1 MNSRKRPARLGQGS
15 SLDLTTLEIPV
26 NASSTSSTSTTHIST
41 PSNQRFTLHYLEQ
54 SHRTRLLQMHQYF
67 ESVLGL
73 TIGYYARIALLTA
86 FSTAGDMIT
95 TTALFDSWRNQP
107 IASGDTTH
115 SRVRVGKE
123 MYSAVI
129 RGLVGNHFQDT
140 HYNPFRAARDARTSV
155 RNSGTTQVHAALEL
169 FYDLLR
175 RGGTPTFETYHSL
188 VVGMSVFKNDME
200 AAELLLDHMLVTKKR
215 PYVQVLHVMI
225 REYTRR
231 REFRAAERLFD
242 MLKEYRIRPKAV
254 TCNMMLKAVFEMSPL
269 EAQEYMGRKRQE
281 VTAFKRTKVAKL
293 LAYMRHNKVELDQ
306 VTYSTLIYGFGH
318 FPRGEGY
325 PDMKRTMA
333 ELAQSRIEPNLA
345 VLSSLLFAHLQQGK
359 LTRAE
364 VFLDQM
370 VRLSHQEQ
378 QDYSTSKSE
387 DVRQDEF
394 QQKPS
399 PFARM
404 SSQTNRHNYHEQQPS
419 SLERAVLGKGP
430 FHAIM
435 LAQIEH
441 GDVSGME
448 RVLDKMMAAAED
460 NHKFLL
466 TLTPAEV
473 KRRPVMDLK
482 ADEHTAKIML
492 LGYLTARDFAKAELV
507 QAQINA
513 RPEWAHLHQSL
524 PLVLQD
530 APRPVLLTDQDS
542 VLGELEGELDDDI
555 EIDVTTLSAKL
566 RGLMKSAPSP

>member
-15 SLDLTTLEIPV
+15 SLDLTTLEIPM
-26 NASSTSSTSTTHIST
+26 ASSATSTSTTRSPT
-41 PSNQRFTLHYLEQ
+41 PSNQSFTLHYLKQ

-73 TIGYYARIALLTA
+73 PIGYYARIALLTA

-95 TTALFDSWRNQP
+95 TTALFDSWRHQP
-107 IASGDTTH
+107 TTSGDTTH
-115 SRVRVGKE
+115 SRMRVGKE

-129 RGLVGNHFQDT
+129 RGLVGNNFQDA
-140 HYNPFRAARDARTSV
+140 HYNPFRAARDARISV
-155 RNSGTTQVHAALEL
+155 RNNGTTQVHAALEL

-188 VVGMSVFKNDME
+188 IVGMSVFKNDME
-200 AAELLLDHMLVTKKR
+200 ASELLLDHMLVTKKK

-242 MLKEYRIRPKAV
+242 MLKEYRIRPKTI
-254 TCNMMLKAVFEMSPL
+254 TCNMMLKAVFEMSSL
-269 EAQEYMGRKRQE
+269 EAQEYMGRKPQE

-318 FPRGEGY
+318 FPHGEGY
-325 PDMKRTMA
+325 PDMKRTMV

-359 LTRAE
+359 LKRAE
-364 VFLDQM
+364 MFLDQM
-370 VRLSHQEQ
+370 MVLSHQEQ
-378 QDYSTSKSE
+378 QDYAMSKSE
-387 DVRQDEF
+387 DAQQDEF
-394 QQKPS
+394 QQMPS
-399 PFARM
+399 PFFRM
-404 SSQTNRHNYHEQQPS
+404 SSQTNRNNYHEQQPS

-441 GDVSGME
+441 GDISGME

-460 NHKFLL
+460 NYKFLL
-466 TLTPAEV
+466 TLTPTEV
-473 KRRPVMDLK
+473 KRRPVVNLK
-482 ADEHTAKIML
+482 ADEHTAKILL
-492 LGYLTARDFAKAELV
+492 LGYLAARDFAKAEMV

-530 APRPVLLTDQDS
+530 EPKPVLLTDHDS
-542 VLGELEGELDDDI
+542 VLGELEGELDDNI

-566 RGLMKSAPSP
+566 RGLMKSAPSL

>member
-1 MNSRKRPARLGQGS
+1 
-15 SLDLTTLEIPV
+15 
-26 NASSTSSTSTTHIST
+26 
-41 PSNQRFTLHYLEQ
+41 
-54 SHRTRLLQMHQYF
+54 MHQYF

-73 TIGYYARIALLTA
+73 PIGYYARIALLTA

-107 IASGDTTH
+107 VSSGDTTH
-115 SRVRVGKE
+115 SRARVGKE

-129 RGLVGNHFQDT
+129 RGLVGRNFQDA

-155 RNSGTTQVHAALEL
+155 RNNGTTQMYAALEL

-175 RGGTPTFETYHSL
+175 RGGRPTFETYHSL
-188 VVGMSVFKNDME
+188 IVGMSVFKNDME
-200 AAELLLDHMLVTKKR
+200 ASELILDHMLVTKKR

-242 MLKEYRIRPKAV
+242 MLKEYRIRPKAL
-254 TCNMMLKAVFEMSPL
+254 TCNMMLKAVFDMSPL
-269 EAQEYMGRKRQE
+269 EAQECMGRKRQE
-281 VTAFKRTKVAKL
+281 VTSFKRAKVAEL

-359 LTRAE
+359 LTKAE
-364 VFLDQM
+364 VLLDQM
-370 VRLSHQEQ
+370 VGLSHQEQ
-378 QDYSTSKSE
+378 QVYSMSKSE
-387 DVRQDEF
+387 DAQQDEF
-394 QQKPS
+394 QQRPS
-399 PFARM
+399 PFSRM
-404 SSQTNRHNYHEQQPS
+404 SSQTNRNNHYEKQPS
-419 SLERAVLGKGP
+419 SERAVLGKGP

-460 NHKFLL
+460 NHRFLL

-473 KRRPVMDLK
+473 KRYPVVDLK
-482 ADEHTAKIML
+482 ADEHTAKILL
-492 LGYLTARDFAKAELV
+492 LGYLTSRDFAKAELV

-513 RPEWAHLHQSL
+513 RPEWAHLHQLS

-530 APRPVLLTDQDS
+530 APKPVLLTDEDS

>member
-1 MNSRKRPARLGQGS
+1 M
-15 SLDLTTLEIPV
+15 
-26 NASSTSSTSTTHIST
+26 NASSVTSTSTTLSSNS
-41 PSNQRFTLHYLEQ
+41 SNQRFTLHYLEQ

-107 IASGDTTH
+107 IASGDTTR

-129 RGLVGNHFQDT
+129 RGLVGNNFQDAN
-140 HYNPFRAARDARTSV
+140 YNHIRAARDARTGV
-155 RNSGTTQVHAALEL
+155 RNNGTTQMHAALEL

-188 VVGMSVFKNDME
+188 IMGMSVFKNDME
-200 AAELLLDHMLVTKKR
+200 ASELLLDHMLLTKKR

-325 PDMKRTMA
+325 PDMKRTMV
-333 ELAQSRIEPNLA
+333 ELAQSQIEPNLA

-359 LTRAE
+359 LAKAE

-370 VRLSHQEQ
+370 VGLSHQQQ
-378 QDYSTSKSE
+378 QDYSLSKSE
-387 DVRQDEF
+387 YIQQDEF
-394 QQKPS
+394 QQTPS

-404 SSQTNRHNYHEQQPS
+404 SSQNRHNHYEQQSS
-419 SLERAVLGKGP
+419 SLDRAVLGKGP

-448 RVLDKMMAAAED
+448 RVLNKLMAAAED
-460 NHKFLL
+460 NQKFLL

-482 ADEHTAKIML
+482 ADEHTAKILL
-492 LGYLTARDFAKAELV
+492 LGYLTARDFTKAELV

-530 APRPVLLTDQDS
+530 APKPILLTDQDS

>member
-1 MNSRKRPARLGQGS
+1 
-15 SLDLTTLEIPV
+15 
-26 NASSTSSTSTTHIST
+26 
-41 PSNQRFTLHYLEQ
+41 
-54 SHRTRLLQMHQYF
+54 MHQYF

-73 TIGYYARIALLTA
+73 PIGYYARIALLTA

-95 TTALFDSWRNQP
+95 TTALFDSWRHQP
-107 IASGDTTH
+107 VTAGDTTR
-115 SRVRVGKE
+115 SRMRVGKE

-129 RGLVGNHFQDT
+129 RGLVGNHFQDA
-140 HYNPFRAARDARTSV
+140 HYRPFRAARDARTSV
-155 RNSGTTQVHAALEL
+155 RNNGTTQVHAALEL

-188 VVGMSVFKNDME
+188 IVGMSVFKNDME

-231 REFRAAERLFD
+231 RDFRAAERIFG
-242 MLKEYRIRPKAV
+242 MLKEYRIRPKAI
-254 TCNMMLKAVFEMSPL
+254 TCNMMLKAVFDMSPL
-269 EAQEYMGRKRQE
+269 EAEDVMGRPKRHQDRALTGDP
-281 VTAFKRTKVAKL
+281 VTAFKRAKVQKL
-293 LAYMRHNKVELDQ
+293 LAYMRHNKVDFDQ

-325 PDMKRTMA
+325 PDMKRTME
-333 ELAQSRIEPNLA
+333 ELSQSRIEPNLA

-359 LTRAE
+359 LNRAE

-370 VRLSHQEQ
+370 VGLSRQEQ
-378 QDYSTSKSE
+378 QDYSMSKS
-387 DVRQDEF
+387 DYANEF

-399 PFARM
+399 PFRVLF
-404 SSQTNRHNYHEQQPS
+404 QRKPHHEQQQQ
-419 SLERAVLGKGP
+419 LERAVLGKGP

-435 LAQIEH
+435 LALIEH
-441 GDVSGME
+441 GDISGME

-460 NHKFLL
+460 NHKYLL
-466 TLTPAEV
+466 TLTPVEV
-473 KRRPVMDLK
+473 KRRPVVDLK
-482 ADEHTAKIML
+482 ADEHTAKILL

-513 RPEWAHLHQSL
+513 RPEWAHLHQAS

-530 APRPVLLTDQDS
+530 AAIKPVVLLTDQDS
-542 VLGELEGELDDDI
+542 VLGELEGELDDNI

-566 RGLMKSAPSP
+566 RGLMKSAPLP